1 MLIWLESASVF
12 GIDDDATVTT
22 FIDQIVNCKWPI
34 DDPQLQKV
42 VNRPIHRHS
51 HTCQKK
57 SKSECRFNYP
67 QPPMRATEIMYPLG
81 SDISQHE
88 VLRSCFLN

>member
-1 MLIWLESASVF
+1 MLIWLESAPVF

-22 FIDQIVNCKWPI
+22 FIDQIVSCKWPI
-34 DDPQLQKV
+34 DDPQPQKL
-42 VNRPIHRHS
+42 IHKHS
-51 HTCQKK
+51 HACRKK